1 MAVSDNSGKISGFT
15 IKDRELQEKIDTY
28 KARTE
33 SGEILLP
40 SWPDFCS
47 FLGIGDDILEEV
59 MERGL
64 AKKEDGESAYYGR
77 AVMLKNMGHWCEA
90 QLVSNPNWG
99 GKMAVKAMFL
109 LKQGFGRSR
118 KYVDEKSGKKEAVKV
133 ELSFGGSDPRAK
145 KASK

>member
-1 MAVSDNSGKISGFT
+1 MAEFDNLGKIPGFT
-15 IKDRELQEKIDTY
+15 ISDKELQAKIETY

-33 SGEILLP
+33 SGEITLP

-47 FLGIGDDILEEV
+47 FLGIGDDVLDEV

-64 AKKEDGESAYYGR
+64 QKKENGESAYYGR
-77 AVMLKNMGHWCEA
+77 AMALKSMASWCEA

-118 KYVDEKSGKKEAVKV
+118 KYTDDKSGKKEAVKV
-133 ELSFGGSDPRAK
+133 ELSFGGNDARSK
-145 KASK
+145 KAAK

>member
-1 MAVSDNSGKISGFT
+1 MAEFDNLGKIPGFT
-15 IKDRELQEKIDTY
+15 ITDKELKEKINQY
-28 KARTE
+28 KDKTI
-33 SGEILLP
+33 SGEIPLP

-47 FLGIGDDILEEV
+47 FLGIGDDVLDEV

-64 AKKEDGESAYYGR
+64 QKKENESAYYGR
-77 AVMLKNMGHWCEA
+77 AMMLKNMGLWCEA

-109 LKQGFGRSR
+109 LKQGFGKSR
-118 KYVDEKSGKKEAVKV
+118 KYTDEKNGKKEPVKV
-133 ELSFGGSDPRAK
+133 ELSFGGNDARAK

>member
-1 MAVSDNSGKISGFT
+1 MAVSDNSGKIPGFT
-15 IKDRELQEKIDTY
+15 ITDKELQEKIDIY
-28 KARTE
+28 KARTN
-33 SGEILLP
+33 SGEISLP

-47 FLGIGDDILEEV
+47 FLGIGDDVLDAV

-64 AKKEDGESAYYGR
+64 EKKDNESAYYVR
-77 AVMLKNMGHWCEA
+77 ALMLKNMGHWCEA

-118 KYVDEKSGKKEAVKV
+118 KYTDEKNGKKEALKV
-133 ELSFGGSDPRAK
+133 ELSFGGNDARSK
-145 KASK
+145 KAAK

>member
-1 MAVSDNSGKISGFT
+1 MAETDNLGKIPGFT
-15 IKDRELQEKIDTY
+15 ITDKELQAKIDLY
-28 KARTE
+28 KARTD
-33 SGEILLP
+33 SGEIPLP

-47 FLGIGDDILEEV
+47 FLGITDDVLDEV

-64 AKKEDGESAYYGR
+64 QKKENGESAYYGR
-77 AVMLKNMGHWCEA
+77 ATQLKNMGLWCEA

-118 KYVDEKSGKKEAVKV
+118 KYADEKTGKKEALKV
-133 ELSFGGSDPRAK
+133 ELSFGGNDARAK
-145 KASK
+145 KAAK

>member
-1 MAVSDNSGKISGFT
+1 MAVSDNSGKIPGFT
-15 IKDRELQEKIDTY
+15 IKDKELQEKIEIY

-33 SGEILLP
+33 IGEIPLP

-47 FLGIGDDILEEV
+47 FLGIGDDVLEEV

-64 AKKEDGESAYYGR
+64 TKKEDGESAYYQR
-77 AVMLKNMGHWCEA
+77 ALMLKNMGHWCEA

-118 KYVDEKSGKKEAVKV
+118 KYVDEKSGKKESVKV
-133 ELSFGGSDPRAK
+133 ELSFGGNDARAK
-145 KASK
+145 KAAK

>member
-1 MAVSDNSGKISGFT
+1 MADSDNLGKIPGFT
-15 IKDRELQEKIDTY
+15 ITDKELSEKIELY
-28 KARTE
+28 KTRTE
-33 SGEILLP
+33 SGDIPLP

-47 FLGIGDDILEEV
+47 FLGICDDVLDEV

-64 AKKEDGESAYYGR
+64 KKKEFESAYYSR
-77 AVMLKNMGHWCEA
+77 AMMLKNMGHWCEA

-118 KYVDEKSGKKEAVKV
+118 KYTDEKNGKKEALKV
-133 ELSFGGSDPRAK
+133 ELSFGGNDSRAK
-145 KASK
+145 KAAK